1 MSKSVALVGSAPSL
15 YQFASSLLSKAS
27 KNTVSIDAKA
37 TTTVVLGGQ
46 QFPAAVHSVVTKA
59 SKATGLYAGASTV
72 LVRAVLPPTQ
82 TSEVALRDAVDVF
95 ASAGVATDSQLSEV
109 ASRYALTA
117 QAAVQAA
124 KLANVSSI
132 VVAQKQNSKFQVNND
147 LFLKAVRAAA
157 DEAKLGVEVQPT
169 AVVFNNAVMFAETAR
184 VVATA
189 DTATAE
195 VLEQALGGLYET
207 HQQAVT
213 TDGSVVV
220 GGSSH
225 GTVAAACAEALRR
238 LGLPN
243 EAKAIETA
251 VAAKGK
257 DAAAA
262 L

>member
-1 MSKSVALVGSAPSL
+1 MSKTVALVGSAPAL
-15 YQFASSLLSKAS
+15 QQFAASLLQKAS
-27 KNTVSIDAKA
+27 KNTVAIDAKA
-37 TTTVVLGGQ
+37 TSTVVLGS

-59 SKATGLYAGASTV
+59 SKATGLYAGAATV
-72 LVRAVLPPTQ
+72 LVRAVLPAATQ

-95 ASAGVATDSQLSEV
+95 ASAGVSSDAQQTEV

-132 VVAQKQNSKFQVNND
+132 VVAQKQNTKFQVNND
-147 LFLKAVRAAA
+147 LFLKAVRTAAE
-157 DEAKLGVEVQPT
+157 EAKLGVEVQPT
-169 AVVFNNAVMFAETAR
+169 AVVFNSAVMFPETAR

-189 DTATAE
+189 DTAAAE
-195 VLEQALGGLYET
+195 VLEEALAGLYET
-207 HQQAVT
+207 HQQGVT
-213 TDGSVVV
+213 ADGSVVV

-225 GTVAAACAEALRR
+225 GTVASACAEVLRR

-251 VAAKGK
+251 VSSKGK
-257 DAAAA
+257 DAVAA